1 MYAKPRLALR
11 NGDEITQVGRI
22 VSIALLAYGV
32 AACLVCF
39 VDFVAFCSRLLSPMK
54 LLDVPLGLLFN
65 FPEIRLI
72 DGLSRL
78 ILPGAN
84 PPGTKGN
91 KGNEEGAGRSAGLR
105 RRASAAPSCIAEV
118 FQT

>member
-1 MYAKPRLALR
+1 M
-11 NGDEITQVGRI
+11 
-22 VSIALLAYGV
+22 V

-39 VDFVAFCSRLLSPMK
+39 VAFVAFCSRLLSYMR

-65 FPEIRLI
+65 FHEIRLI

-84 PPGTKGN
+84 QP
-91 KGNEEGAGRSAGLR
+91 
-105 RRASAAPSCIAEV
+105 
-118 FQT
+118 